1 MPGKSIRVFAGPN
14 GSGKST
20 LFEEIK
26 NKEYFNIGFFINA
39 DEIESQLKK
48 TSFIDLTDFGIKT
61 TQSELENFLKSPS
74 AISLLEKAKKFGN
87 EINIEIINN
96 LIVDKA
102 KDTLSYEASLI
113 AAFIRHLL
121 FNQNKSFAFETV
133 MSHASKID
141 ELEIAKNKGY
151 KIYLYFICT
160 DDPQINISRV
170 ENRVVKGGHNVAAI
184 NIKKRYKKTLE
195 NLAPAMKVA
204 RRAYLFDNSE
214 KGRFKLIAET
224 FNNRLKLNV
233 DSPPKWFIDFVLPNF
248 E

>member
-1 MPGKSIRVFAGPN
+1 
-14 GSGKST
+14 
-20 LFEEIK
+20 
-26 NKEYFNIGFFINA
+26 
-39 DEIESQLKK
+39 
-48 TSFIDLTDFGIKT
+48 
-61 TQSELENFLKSPS
+61 
-74 AISLLEKAKKFGN
+74 
-87 EINIEIINN
+87 
-96 LIVDKA
+96 
-102 KDTLSYEASLI
+102 
-113 AAFIRHLL
+113 
-121 FNQNKSFAFETV
+121 